1 MSVEWE
7 VPPQQ
12 PEAIRWG
19 RILVII
25 GGTIALFASSVVI
38 VWVMG
43 AALSDRR
50 NPAHREY
57 PAALR
62 QRSIN
67 LLEQVP
73 MPIAMHGYELR
84 DEQLRR
90 LDGWGWVDRERG
102 IIHVPVEREM
112 DRMVRE
118 GERGGAAP

>member
-19 RILVII
+19 RILGII
-25 GGTIALFASSVVI
+25 GGTIALFASAVVI

-43 AALSDRR
+43 VVLADRR
-50 NPAHREY
+50 NPARRQW
-57 PAALR
+57 PAALS
-62 QRSIN
+62 QPTIN

-73 MPIAMHGYELR
+73 TPIATLGYQLR